1 MRPHDG
7 PFFLPSPMLL
17 VKVSDHSRD
26 ETVIEARS
34 NLSMSLDRLTAVFGG
49 ICVLTL
55 LIAAWPVFFGL
66 WPILLAA
73 VLHLLIVGWCFRAA
87 WRGNWARERLL
98 LEREHLVL
106 EEFRLGRQQRSEWPA
121 AWTRVE
127 TRPARNGDLHVYLCA
142 QGQRREVGSF
152 LPVNERQQL
161 GSALRSLLAPHSAL
175 VK

>member
-1 MRPHDG
+1 
-7 PFFLPSPMLL
+7 MLQ
-17 VKVSDHSRD
+17 VKVSDHSSD
-26 ETVIEARS
+26 DMLIEARS
-34 NLSMSLDRLTAVFGG
+34 NLSMSLDRLSAVFGV

-73 VLHLLIVGWCFRAA
+73 MLHLVIVGWCFRAA
-87 WRGNWARERLL
+87 WRGNWARECLRL
-98 LEREHLVL
+98 EQDCLVL

-127 TRPARNGDLHVYLCA
+127 TRPARNGDVHVFLCA

-152 LPVNERQQL
+152 LPVNEREQL
-161 GSALRSLLAPHSAL
+161 GAALRRLLGPRSAL
-175 VK
+175 VKT